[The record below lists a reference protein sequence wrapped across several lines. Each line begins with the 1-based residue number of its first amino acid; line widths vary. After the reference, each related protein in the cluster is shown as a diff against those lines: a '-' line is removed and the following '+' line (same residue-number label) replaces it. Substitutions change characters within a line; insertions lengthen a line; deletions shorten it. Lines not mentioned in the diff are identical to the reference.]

1 MKQLFVA
8 LVLVVGQMCEFT
20 HGSPTI
26 RSLARDVERVESIRE
41 IKDVQRHFGQLAQF
55 GRWSEM
61 AKLFSENGTL
71 KWGNQTSTGH
81 RSIERWLRNDAG
93 KMDGIQPGS
102 LDTMVIETPVVTLS
116 VDGLAARARWNGIRF
131 QGDGLGGTKIQ
142 GGLYV
147 NDYKYV
153 FSGGR
158 RRWKISKLHY
168 YPQYAGPYIGGW
180 RNVGGPLPYL
190 PFHFTF
196 SEAGLPIPPPSG
208 EAPSTTATPRNLAYR
223 IKRLNDEDEV
233 RNLQHTFGYYIDR
246 RMWTDVVDLFVP
258 DGSVNIQGLDSYSG
272 RLGVRQAME
281 RMGPEGLTQGIL
293 NDHPNF
299 NTIVQIDPNGEE
311 AVSRGIEV
319 GMIGD
324 ANTRAASWEFS
335 VYRNYFVKEGG
346 IWKLKEVNMYPLI
359 IANYSTGWGHGGVG
373 GIGHRS
379 AAASKFLDLSVTRT
393 QAKGQYELDTD
404 LTDLERRLARSA
416 AFDGTENISSAY
428 GYYADDIQCDQ
439 FAGLHADKGH
449 KSSPFAGFFQ
459 TPARIA
465 QACYTVYGTG
475 RPTTRSSV
483 SYHWRPQPVI
493 LVSQDGR
500 SASLRTRLLQPSTSV
515 ASAGSFNGAMYQDQ
529 TVLEDGKWKLW
540 SITIDEFYWQST
552 NWTGGWSA
560 ANPRNA
566 TEPNPGPSSWITRY
580 PPDITLIDVGDRE
593 AGFRGASGRFIQW
606 PEIQRMWF
614 GFRNPV
620 SGRIPEHYWPHCVPC
635 VAKPE
640 WSLSANGYQE
650 PPTGPK

>member
-1 MKQLFVA
+1 MQRLLTAVTLTLS
-8 LVLVVGQMCEFT
+8 LVIDLT
-20 HGSPTI
+20 HGALPLN
-26 RSLARDVERVESIRE
+26 SLARDVGRVESIRE

-55 GRWSEM
+55 GRWNEM
-61 AKLFSENGTL
+61 ATLFSENGTL
-71 KWGNQTSTGH
+71 QWGNQTATGH
-81 RSIERWLRNDAG
+81 QSIEKWLRNDAG
-93 KMDGIQPGS
+93 RMDGIQPGS
-102 LDTMVIETPVVTLS
+102 LDTMIIETPVVTLS
-116 VDGLAARARWNGIRF
+116 VDGLSAKARWNGLRF

-158 RRWKISKLHY
+158 RRWKISSLHY

-180 RNVGGPLPYL
+180 RNVGGPLPFL

-196 SEAGLPIPPPSG
+196 SEAGVPIPPPTG
-208 EAPSTTATPRNLAYR
+208 EAPATKASLENLAYR

-233 RNLQHTFGYYIDR
+233 RNLQHTYGYYVDR
-246 RMWTDVVDLFVP
+246 RMWTDVVDLFIP
-258 DGSVNIQGLDSYSG
+258 SGSVNIGDLDSHTG
-272 RLGVRQAME
+272 HAGIRKAME

-299 NTIVQIDPNGEE
+299 NTIVQIHPNGEE
-311 AVSRGIEV
+311 AISRGIEV

-335 VYRNYFVKEGG
+335 VYQNRFIKDDGL
-346 IWKLKEVNMYPLI
+346 WKLDEVNIYPLI
-359 IANYSTGWGHGGVG
+359 VANYSSGWGDG
-373 GIGHRS
+373 GI
-379 AAASKFLDLSVTRT
+379 APLNTAVPKFVDISIART
-393 QAKGQYELDTD
+393 QAQGRDETSTD
-404 LTDLERRLARSA
+404 ISDLERRLARSA

-449 KSSPFAGFFQ
+449 KASPFAGFFQ

-475 RPTTRSSV
+475 RPSLRSSV

-500 SASLRTRLLQPSTSV
+500 SASLRTRLLQPSTSTT
-515 ASAGSFNGAMYQDQ
+515 SAGSFNGAMYQDQ

-560 ANPRNA
+560 ANPRNLS
-566 TEPNPGPSSWITRY
+566 EPSPGPSSWITKY

-593 AGFRGASGRFIQW
+593 AGFRGASGQFIQW

-620 SGRIPEHYWPHCVPC
+620 SGRIPEYYWPHCVPC
-635 VAKPE
+635 VAEPD

-650 PPTGPK
+650 PPTGPVN